1 VIGFVKDVG
10 KEGTREVPGVL
21 IAEVE
26 DTARTSGSTVSA
38 LSSRAPT
45 SASLVLAD
53 RLNEMTEM
61 LANVNSALDDRIYFL
76 VDEVREERFT

>member
-1 VIGFVKDVG
+1 MGFVKDVG
-10 KEGTREVPGVL
+10 KEGTREVSGVL

-26 DTARTSGSTVSA
+26 DTAGTSGSAVSA

-45 SASLVLAD
+45 PSSLVLAD
-53 RLNEMTEM
+53 RLNERTEM

-76 VDEVREERFT
+76 VDDVREERFT

>member
-1 VIGFVKDVG
+1 VIGSAKDVG

-26 DTARTSGSTVSA
+26 GTLGALGPTASA
-38 LSSRAPT
+38 LSSRAPKL
-45 SASLVLAD
+45 SSLVLAD
-53 RLNEMTEM
+53 RLNTMAEM

-76 VDEVREERFT
+76 VDDVREERFI